1 MGSPRA
7 LAPLPLL
14 VRGVGL
20 LANSSRQLIVPFP
33 ERGVSKENGSKMG
46 GRVGAGRGANG
57 FNMGVAVETRWAV
70 RTNPGGEDRR
80 KVKAQLQLHCF
91 CP

>member
-20 LANSSRQLIVPFP
+20 LLLFPGSSLCPSQ
-33 ERGVSKENGSKMG
+33 RGVSKENGSKMG
-46 GRVGAGRGANG
+46 AGWGAGRGAPNG
-57 FNMGVAVETRWAV
+57 FNMGVSEWK
-70 RTNPGGEDRR
+70 PDGLC
-80 KVKAQLQLHCF
+80 AQIQVQSPAPARIVSVLKEVV
-91 CP
+91 